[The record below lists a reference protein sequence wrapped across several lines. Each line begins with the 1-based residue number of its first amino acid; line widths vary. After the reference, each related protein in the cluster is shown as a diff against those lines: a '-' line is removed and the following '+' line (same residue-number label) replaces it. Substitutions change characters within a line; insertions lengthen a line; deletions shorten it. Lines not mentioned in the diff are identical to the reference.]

1 MFQKFKQQ
9 KTGQKEINYLIIE
22 PIIQNS
28 VECLKNSLD
37 DARLNEDFISHLKEY
52 YRINFLKTLQ

>member
-1 MFQKFKQQ
+1 MKS
-9 KTGQKEINYLIIE
+9 GQKEINYLIIE

-37 DARLNEDFISHLKEY
+37 DARLNEDFISHLKES
-52 YRINFLKTLQ
+52 YRQNFLRTLD